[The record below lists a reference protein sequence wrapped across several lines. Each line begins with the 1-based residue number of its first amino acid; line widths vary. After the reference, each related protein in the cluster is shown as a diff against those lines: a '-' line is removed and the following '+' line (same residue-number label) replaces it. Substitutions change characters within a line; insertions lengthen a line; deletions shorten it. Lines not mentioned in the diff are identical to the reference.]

1 LSRGLK
7 KKANQVEHLKRK
19 IFCIKQTVLVGGVR
33 RVWRTACSS
42 IRQGWREAR
51 GVDLAEMEG
60 SDGNCVRFSIMSIER
75 KFSIELTKRAVERN
89 FSIPEGALGRE
100 SAGG

>member
-1 LSRGLK
+1 
-7 KKANQVEHLKRK
+7 
-19 IFCIKQTVLVGGVR
+19 
-33 RVWRTACSS
+33 
-42 IRQGWREAR
+42 
-51 GVDLAEMEG
+51 MEG